1 MQLFVF
7 RNVNNIFI
15 KKLIAFNTQACTIN
29 LTTKEGNQIP

>member
-15 KKLIAFNTQACTIN
+15 KKLIASYIRACTIN
-29 LTTKEGNQIP
+29 LTTKEENQIQ